1 MNARENA
8 MSFRCRL
15 AGWVLALL
23 LIVSP
28 AMAAELRIGL
38 AAAPT
43 SLDPHFHNNGVNN
56 AQARHV
62 FESLTAQDANQQLQP
77 GLAESW
83 RLVDDTTW
91 EFALRRNVTFHDGTP
106 FTADDVAFS
115 ISRAPN
121 VPNSP
126 SSFGTFTKQIKG
138 TTIVD
143 PHTIRLHTDGPAP
156 LLAIDMSMV
165 AIVSRK
171 HGEGATTSDY
181 QTGRAMIGTGPY
193 RFLEHVPNDRI
204 VYARNPAYWGG
215 VEPWERVTFRIITVG
230 PSRVAALL
238 AGDVDLIS
246 DVPTTD
252 MARLKQRPNVRLWS
266 GVSNRMTFLSV
277 DVHNEVPIAGNI
289 SDKEGNPLPTNPM
302 RDLRVRQALSLAIDR
317 DIIVERVNE
326 GEAIR
331 ANQLVPETFFGYNP
345 AIRPETP
352 DLAAARR
359 LLAEAGYPNG
369 FRLVLHTSNDRIIN
383 AVRTVQVIAQM
394 WGRIGIQVQVDAMP
408 HTVYSGRT
416 ARNELSHMLHSW
428 GAGTGEALGTF
439 VGIVHTRG
447 GAFGGSNRG
456 RYSNPEVDAAIK
468 RALVTVDEDKR
479 RVILQETMAT
489 VVADKAILPLV
500 FWVSTWATTPALTY
514 VPQANQATLAMA
526 VRPAR

>member
-1 MNARENA
+1 M
-8 MSFRCRL
+8 FRRTVMV
-15 AGWVLALL
+15 AGLLALL
-23 LIVSP
+23 GAAGP
-28 AMAAELRIGL
+28 AGAAELRIAL

-62 FESLTAQDANQQLQP
+62 FESLTAQDANQQIEP

-83 RLVDDTTW
+83 RAIDDTTW
-91 EFALRRNVTFHDGTP
+91 EFRLRRNVTFHDGTP

-115 ISRAPN
+115 LQRAPN

-126 SSFGTFTKQIKG
+126 SSFGTFTKQITG

-156 LLAIDMSMV
+156 LLAIDMSAVM
-165 AIVSRK
+165 IVSRK

-181 QTGRAMIGTGPY
+181 QSGKAMVGTGPY
-193 RFLEHVPNDRI
+193 RLVEHIPNDRM
-204 VYARNPAYWGG
+204 VYVRNESYWGG
-215 VEPWERVTFRIITVG
+215 VEPWEKVTFRIVNLG

-238 AGDVDLIS
+238 AGDVDVIS

-252 MARLKQRPNVRLWS
+252 VTRLRQRPTIKLWS

-277 DVHNEVPIAGNI
+277 DVHNEVPMAGNI
-289 SDKEGNPLPTNPM
+289 SDTNGNPLPRNPM
-302 RDLRVRQALSLAIDR
+302 RDIRVRQALSLAIDR

-345 AIRPETP
+345 AIQPEAP
-352 DLAAARR
+352 DPARARR
-359 LLAEAGYPNG
+359 LLAEAGYPDG
-369 FRLVLHTSNDRIIN
+369 FRIVLHTSNDRIIN

-394 WGRIGIQVQVDAMP
+394 WGRIGIQTQVDAMP

-456 RYSNPEVDAAIK
+456 RYSNAEVDEAIK
-468 RALVTVDEDKR
+468 TALRTVDDDKR
-479 RVILQETMAT
+479 RAILQDIMMT
-489 VVADKAILPLV
+489 VVNDKAIIPLV
-500 FWVSTWATTPALTY
+500 FWVSTWATTPGLVYT
-514 VPQANQATLAMA
+514 PQANQATLAMA